1 MLNLIFA
8 KHNIFYYVF
17 FLFFLI
23 IDSCFLIPAVITQ
36 SFNPTAE
43 LIFPKGIP
51 TTEAKAEIKAKP
63 VIVEAQII
71 KCLK

>member
-1 MLNLIFA
+1 M
-8 KHNIFYYVF
+8 
-17 FLFFLI
+17 I

-51 TTEAKAEIKAKP
+51 ITEAKAEIKAKP
-63 VIVEAQII
+63 VIVEAKII